1 MTDEDMELNI
11 QRFNVHDRIVITE
24 GTFEGY
30 YGKVKDID
38 LEDLY
43 IEFEDKRIA
52 NEFVNHKHARVVGFA
67 IPASHNSR
75 HCPHGKFWAVG
86 VGRVVGIYNNSKDAE
101 DQVSGF
107 SGAKREKFKTFNEAV
122 RFIRKYERDFLIDE
136 VDLPELEQV
145 IEASHAQAQQDED
158 LPLLLQ
164 NIATTTITALHQVS
178 DDEQQLRNNINSFI
192 LAVISAFNV

>member
-1 MTDEDMELNI
+1 MMTDQDMEVNI
-11 QRFNVHDRIVITE
+11 QRFNIHDRIVITE

-30 YGKVKDID
+30 YGKVMDID

-43 IEFEDKRIA
+43 IEFEDERIA
-52 NEFVNHKHARVVGFA
+52 NELVNHKHARVVGFA

-107 SGAKREKFKTFNEAV
+107 SGAERENFKTFNEAV
-122 RFIRKYERDFLIDE
+122 RFIRKFERDFLIDE

-164 NIATTTITALHQVS
+164 NIATTAIAVLH
-178 DDEQQLRNNINSFI
+178 
-192 LAVISAFNV
+192 